1 MRRYV
6 TEFTGTFFLVLTIG
20 LSVAESPATA
30 PIAIGA
36 VLVALV
42 YMGGHVSGA
51 HYNPAASLGFLLL
64 GRMRRGEMVIYW
76 IIQVAGA
83 LAAALVVATIAGVTF
98 APAPANGHGA
108 AAALGA
114 EFLFTFLLVLV
125 IANVAMSRGTSGNGY
140 YGIAI
145 GFTVAAGAFAV
156 GPVSGAAFNPA
167 VGIGLTLVDAALNGG
182 GLGALWIYLLGPLA
196 GAAVAAAVFR
206 LQERPA

>member
-1 MRRYV
+1 MQRYV
-6 TEFTGTFFLVLTIG
+6 TEFVGTFFLVLTIG

-36 VLVALV
+36 VLIALV

-64 GRMRRGEMVIYW
+64 GRMPRGEMLIYW
-76 IIQVAGA
+76 TIQVGGA
-83 LAAALVVATIAGVTF
+83 LAAALVVARLTGVTF
-98 APAPANGHGA
+98 APAPANGHGTV
-108 AAALGA
+108 AALAA

-125 IANVAMSRGTSGNGY
+125 IANVALSSGTRGNGY

-145 GFTVAAGAFAV
+145 GLTVAAGAFAV

-167 VGIGLTLVDAALNGG
+167 VGIGLTLIDAAINGG
-182 GLGALWIYLLGPLA
+182 GLDALWIYLAGPLA
-196 GAAVAAAVFR
+196 GAAVAAGVFR
-206 LQERPA
+206 LQEDAA